1 MSEISAVRPTSFCNF
16 NCICTK
22 CDCTFKHY
30 IESLDERRIANNIY
44 SKVKNIKE
52 HVQED
57 NRDTRRANCR
67 FGQLCS
73 REDCGF
79 RHFIDCDGRKK
90 FIAAYNAKSSSPAA
104 KTSVAPSPAP
114 VAVAATAAVAAPAAT
129 THSAPRI
136 APTTTSSA
144 EVVVLRN
151 TVSTLQNKVKDL
163 ESIIA
168 ALQATNLKLEDKVES
183 QIHIIAKLS
192 KQDSPSKF
200 ASAGSKSWADLMA
213 EESDGE

>member
-1 MSEISAVRPTSFCNF
+1 MNRQVTHPFKTFRTLQDFQDPNDKMSEISATRPTSFCNF

-22 CDCTFKHY
+22 CDCTFKHH
-30 IESLDERRIANNIY
+30 IETLDERRFANNIY

-57 NRDTRRANCR
+57 SRDTRRANCR
-67 FGQLCS
+67 FGQLCT

-79 RHFIDCDGRKK
+79 RHFLDYDGRKK
-90 FIAAYNAKSSSPAA
+90 FNAAFSAA
-104 KTSVAPSPAP
+104 KTDFTQPSFAPAP
-114 VAVAATAAVAAPAAT
+114 V
-129 THSAPRI
+129 
-136 APTTTSSA
+136 TSQN

-168 ALQATNLKLEDKVES
+168 ALQVSNLSLEEKVAS
-183 QIHIIAKLS
+183 QINIIAKLS
-192 KQDSPSKF
+192 KEESPSKF
-200 ASAGSKSWADLMA
+200 ASAGSRTWADIMA
-213 EESDGE
+213 EENEDE

>member
-1 MSEISAVRPTSFCNF
+1 MSEISATRPTSFCNF

-30 IESLDERRIANNIY
+30 IESLDERRFANNIY

-57 NRDTRRANCR
+57 NRETRRANCHY
-67 FGQLCS
+67 GQLCS

-79 RHFIDCDGRKK
+79 RHFLDWDGRKK
-90 FIAAYNAKSSSPAA
+90 FIAAFNAAKSTTIQSQ
-104 KTSVAPSPAP
+104 PSFRHPS
-114 VAVAATAAVAAPAAT
+114 AAPISAAAS
-129 THSAPRI
+129 SAP
-136 APTTTSSA
+136 PTTSS

-163 ESIIA
+163 ESIIT
-168 ALQATNLKLEDKVES
+168 ALQATNLELENKVES
-183 QIHIIAKLS
+183 QVHIIAKLS
-192 KQDSPSKF
+192 KEDSPSKF
-200 ASAGSKSWADLMA
+200 ASAGSRTWADLMA
-213 EESDGE
+213 EEDE